1 MARMVLP
8 HSTSQHSTGEGT
20 TKRQTTKKST
30 SKAPPAESVP
40 AATRRRGQES
50 LLLASTA
57 QLRGGERVVEQDAQ
71 RRARRRR
78 QAVRHIRQ
86 MEAVIERV
94 RLPALSNLQLRRPT
108 LAGFKR
114 WPASRIAS
122 AVILLVVMALVTWVQ
137 SDLQWFVYRENVTI
151 NGLTYANADQI
162 YQASAIDSWN
172 LFWLSP
178 SAIRERLV
186 ELPTVADAQVALR
199 LPNQVMIDVQEEQPV
214 ALWVT
219 QSGNYW
225 LLPDGTALPEPA
237 QPKAGLLQIIDHQ
250 SDAKGLDDPAGAKID
265 PGVLQSALALT
276 AYLPAVEQIYFNAG
290 YGLNFHLPDSGAWV
304 YWGDGADMEKKYTNL
319 MGIERHLRTEGT
331 QPKIIDV
338 RFDKPIL
345 K

>member
-8 HSTSQHSTGEGT
+8 QPTSRQATRAGA
-20 TKRQTTKKST
+20 TKRQSTKKPT
-30 SKAPPAESVP
+30 ANAQPAESTTT
-40 AATRRRGQES
+40 TRRRGQES
-50 LLLASTA
+50 LLLSSTA
-57 QLRGGERVVEQDAQ
+57 QLRGGERVIEQDAQ

-94 RLPALSNLQLRRPT
+94 RLPAMSSLQLRRPT
-108 LAGFKR
+108 LAGFKQ

-122 AVILLVVMALVTWVQ
+122 AVILLVAIALIIWVQ
-137 SDLQWFVYRENVTI
+137 SDLQWFVYRENVAI
-151 NGLTYANADQI
+151 NGLTYANAEQI
-162 YQASAIDSWN
+162 YEASAIDSWN

-186 ELPTVADAQVALR
+186 GLPTVADAQVALR
-199 LPNQVMIDVQEEQPV
+199 LPNQVVIDVQEEQPV

-219 QSGNYW
+219 QAGNFW

-250 SDAKGLDDPAGAKID
+250 SDAKAWADPSGAKID

-276 AYLPAVEQIYFNAG
+276 TYLPDVEQIYYNAG
-290 YGLNFHLPDSGAWV
+290 YGLNFHLPNTGTWV
-304 YWGDGADMEKKYTNL
+304 YWGDGVDMAKKYTNL
-319 MGIERHLRTEGT
+319 VGIERHLRTEGT

>member
-8 HSTSQHSTGEGT
+8 QPTSRQATGAGA
-20 TKRQTTKKST
+20 TKRQATKK
-30 SKAPPAESVP
+30 PAVNPRP
-40 AATRRRGQES
+40 AATATTPTRRRGQES

-57 QLRGGERVVEQDAQ
+57 QLRGGERVTEQDAQ

-78 QAVRHIRQ
+78 QAARHIRQ
-86 MEAVIERV
+86 MEAVIDRV
-94 RLPALSNLQLRRPT
+94 RLPAMGNLQLRRPT

-122 AVILLVVMALVTWVQ
+122 AVILLAVVAVIAWVQ
-137 SDLQWFVYRENVTI
+137 SDLRWFVYRENVAI

-162 YQASAIDSWN
+162 YQASAVDSWN

-186 ELPTVADAQVALR
+186 DLPTVADAQVALR
-199 LPNQVMIDVQEEQPV
+199 LPNQVVIDVQEEQPV

-219 QSGNYW
+219 QAGNFW

-237 QPKAGLLQIIDHQ
+237 QLKAGLLQIIDHQ
-250 SDAKGLDDPAGAKID
+250 SEAKAWDDPTGAKID

-276 AYLPAVEQIYFNAG
+276 TYLPDVEQIYFNQG
-290 YGLNFHLPDSGAWV
+290 YGLNFHLPDTGTWV
-304 YWGDGADMEKKYTNL
+304 YWGNGVDMEKKYTNL
-319 MGIERHLRTEGT
+319 VGIERHLRTQGT

>member
-8 HSTSQHSTGEGT
+8 GSTSRRTTGERT
-20 TKRQTTKKST
+20 AKRQATKKPTVST
-30 SKAPPAESVP
+30 RPVETAAAP
-40 AATRRRGQES
+40 TRRRGQES

-94 RLPALSNLQLRRPT
+94 RLPAVSNLQLRRPT

-122 AVILLVVMALVTWVQ
+122 AVILLVVIALITWVQ
-137 SDLQWFVYRENVTI
+137 SDLQWFVYREHVAI
-151 NGLTYANADQI
+151 NGLTYANAEQI
-162 YQASAIDSWN
+162 YEASAVDSWN

-186 ELPTVADAQVALR
+186 ELPAVADAQVALR
-199 LPNQVMIDVQEEQPV
+199 LPNQVVIDIQEEPPV

-219 QSGNYW
+219 QAGNFW

-237 QPKAGLLQIIDHQ
+237 QPKADLLQIIDHQ
-250 SDAKGLDDPAGAKID
+250 SDAKAWNDQTGAQID

-276 AYLPAVEQIYFNAG
+276 TYLPDVEQIYFNAG
-290 YGLNFHLPDSGAWV
+290 YGLNFHLPNTGTWV
-304 YWGDGADMEKKYTNL
+304 YWGDGVDMEKKYTNL
-319 MGIERHLRTEGT
+319 IGIERHLRTEGT